1 MNAEPSLDP
10 RELRHMIAAA
20 RRLRAARAGL
30 IKRQIARL
38 RAELAD
44 IAAEQERIAIASIV
58 QRRSIDP
65 ANPFRAASIA
75 ADIADLL
82 PAHPAIDAALAD
94 REAEAAERAA
104 RSVLPFPPPQ
114 LAPKSQEASP

>member
-1 MNAEPSLDP
+1 MNSEPTLDP
-10 RELRHMIAAA
+10 RELRYMIAAA
-20 RRLRAARAGL
+20 RQLRRARAGL
-30 IKRQIARL
+30 IRRQIARL

-44 IAAEQERIAIASIV
+44 IAEEQQRIAIASIM

-65 ANPFRAASIA
+65 ANPFRAAQIA

-104 RSVLPFPPPQ
+104 RAVLHFPRRI
-114 LAPKSQEASP
+114 QEAAL